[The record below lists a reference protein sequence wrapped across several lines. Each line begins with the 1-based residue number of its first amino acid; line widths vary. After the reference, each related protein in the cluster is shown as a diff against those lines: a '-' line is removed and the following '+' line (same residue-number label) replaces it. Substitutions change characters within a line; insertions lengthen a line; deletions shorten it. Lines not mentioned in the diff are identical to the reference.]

1 MYVLSEIMPVWKVED
16 VEPDVCDDASNS
28 EVGTSLGYYIAMLTH
43 CEKWVLVIVAVLSVR
58 LASAGVSVVRPIFSL
73 AFHGFSS

>member
-1 MYVLSEIMPVWKVED
+1 MYVLSEMMPVWKEED

-43 CEKWVLVIVAVLSVR
+43 CEK
-58 LASAGVSVVRPIFSL
+58 
-73 AFHGFSS
+73 